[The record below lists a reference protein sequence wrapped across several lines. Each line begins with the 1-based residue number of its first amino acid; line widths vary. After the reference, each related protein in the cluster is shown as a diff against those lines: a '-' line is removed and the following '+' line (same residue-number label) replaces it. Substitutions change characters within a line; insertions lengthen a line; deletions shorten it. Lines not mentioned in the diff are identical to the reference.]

1 MNIEATETLAFTYNR
16 PFHTSQR
23 HSKLS
28 MNHLKI
34 WKHLGKCTNGKLPN
48 SSLVNDR
55 FRIST
60 NNVKISDLLEFLLIL
75 LFSSLWSHPKTICKK
90 VARLWKHPWGR
101 FFFENF
107 KKAFCFHLH
116 LQLCKNILEWLLSR
130 EVTSCKH
137 PASCH
142 AYDRQNAT
150 SIYQNTKISAVRWV
164 ELYKYWLFWK
174 LNFHQKQPPEVFC
187 NNKPVPEQFF
197 ITKTGFL
204 RSLLNVQNKQLDLI
218 MSLPHFLNMWS
229 IFERVFR

>member
-75 LFSSLWSHPKTICKK
+75 LFSSLWSHPKTICRKLQDYENIHGGDSFLKTSKK
-90 VARLWKHPWGR
+90 HFVSIYTC
-101 FFFENF
+101 NF
-107 KKAFCFHLH
+107 AKTYLNGYFPVKLP
-116 LQLCKNILEWLLSR
+116 LVNILLRATLMTDKMLQVFIKTLLLG
-130 EVTSCKH
+130 E
-137 PASCH
+137 
-142 AYDRQNAT
+142 
-150 SIYQNTKISAVRWV
+150 
-164 ELYKYWLFWK
+164 
-174 LNFHQKQPPEVFC
+174 
-187 NNKPVPEQFF
+187 
-197 ITKTGFL
+197 
-204 RSLLNVQNKQLDLI
+204 
-218 MSLPHFLNMWS
+218 
-229 IFERVFR
+229 